1 MKKILIVDDEP
12 NIVMTLEY
20 TFKKS
25 NYEVFIARDGQEAL
39 DILKTNFPDVIIL
52 DIMMPMVDG
61 FATLEQIRKDANLQH
76 TKVMFLSAK
85 NKESDIE
92 KGLALGADAYMTKPF
107 SPSELVARVKA
118 HMARYERLTSSHQK
132 TNDIIE
138 IRGLK
143 IDKTARRV
151 WINGEEKAFTTK
163 EFDLLTFL
171 AENPNHVFTKEEL
184 FREIWDMESIGDIA
198 TVTVHIKKIREKIEV
213 DTANPQYIE
222 TIWGVGYRFKV

>member
-39 DILKTNFPDVIIL
+39 DILKINFPDVIIL

-61 FATLEQIRKDANLQH
+61 FATLEQIRKDDNLQH

-92 KGLALGADAYMTKPF
+92 KGLELGADAYMTKPF
-107 SPSELVARVKA
+107 SIKKVV
-118 HMARYERLTSSHQK
+118 
-132 TNDIIE
+132 
-138 IRGLK
+138 
-143 IDKTARRV
+143 
-151 WINGEEKAFTTK
+151 EK
-163 EFDLLTFL
+163 
-171 AENPNHVFTKEEL
+171 VEEL
-184 FREIWDMESIGDIA
+184 LG
-198 TVTVHIKKIREKIEV
+198 
-213 DTANPQYIE
+213 
-222 TIWGVGYRFKV
+222 

>member
-39 DILKTNFPDVIIL
+39 DILKTNYPNIIIL

-61 FATLEQIRKDANLQH
+61 FATLEQIRKDDNLQH

-107 SPSELVARVKA
+107 SIKKVV
-118 HMARYERLTSSHQK
+118 
-132 TNDIIE
+132 
-138 IRGLK
+138 
-143 IDKTARRV
+143 
-151 WINGEEKAFTTK
+151 EK
-163 EFDLLTFL
+163 
-171 AENPNHVFTKEEL
+171 VEEL
-184 FREIWDMESIGDIA
+184 LL
-198 TVTVHIKKIREKIEV
+198 
-213 DTANPQYIE
+213 
-222 TIWGVGYRFKV
+222 